1 MNHKR
6 TGAMSTI
13 QHTAAST
20 SHETGKKPPAEAA
33 SHRGAAPK
41 RQFLLDAAAH
51 VADTGHRTFVNSALG
66 GYYKSRDA
74 QKARYRDWEHAR
86 DAASLAKWTAV
97 NRLDELLEQF
107 TSRFEAHGGTVHWAA
122 NAEEAR
128 SIILGL
134 VRKAD
139 AKAIIKSKCMTSEEI
154 HLNAA
159 LEEEGYGVVESDL
172 GEFIQQLRGEPPY
185 HFVFPCMH
193 VRRDEIST
201 LFHDNLGSE
210 PTDSPEELT
219 MIARRHMRQLYV
231 NADVGITGANFL
243 VAETG
248 QISITEN
255 EGNAR
260 LTAALP
266 KMHIALAGIEKVVAN
281 LDDLSVLLPMLAT
294 AGAGQPMTCY
304 NTLYSGPRQEGECD
318 GPEEMHLVLLDN
330 HRSAILADPEQRDSL
345 HCIRCGACLNV
356 CPIFKNVGGFTYGTT
371 YQGPIGSVITPH
383 LRGLADWNHL
393 SGASSLC
400 GACSDACPV
409 RIDIHHHLLHNR
421 RNAARTA
428 PNWLEKIGHR
438 LFVVVAS
445 RPWLFRIA
453 GWIARHTMGL
463 VRRLKPPLVREW
475 LASRDLPSP
484 PAESFRTAWRRRQQA
499 AAGAASSHRS
509 QQRP

>member
-1 MNHKR
+1 MDLPAGTIDR
-6 TGAMSTI
+6 TGA
-13 QHTAAST
+13 ALA
-20 SHETGKKPPAEAA
+20 G
-33 SHRGAAPK
+33 GAAGTVADGESAAGAK
-41 RQFLLDAAAH
+41 KKFLHDAAEH
-51 VADTGHRTFVNSALG
+51 VRDTRHRDFVRKALG
-66 GYYKSRDA
+66 GYYSSRDT
-74 QKARYRDWEHAR
+74 QKARYRDWEQAR
-86 DAASLAKWTAV
+86 DAASLAKWSAV
-97 NRLDELLEQF
+97 NRLDELLPKF
-107 TSRFEAHGGTVHWAA
+107 VAAFEANGGQVHWARHA
-122 NAEEAR
+122 DEAR
-128 SIILGL
+128 TIVLDL
-134 VRKAD
+134 LRA
-139 AKAIIKSKCMTSEEI
+139 AKAHAVIKSKCMTSEEI

-159 LEEEGYGVVESDL
+159 LENEGYGVVESDL

-193 VRRDEIST
+193 VRRDEISD
-201 LFHDNLGSE
+201 LFGKHLGTP

-219 MIARRHMRQLYV
+219 MIARRHMRRLYV
-231 NADVGITGANFL
+231 DADVGITGANFL

-266 KMHIALAGIEKVVAN
+266 RVHIAISGIEKVVAN

-304 NTLYSGPRQEGECD
+304 NTLYAGPRKPGECD

-330 HRSAILADPEQRDSL
+330 QRTAILADPEQRDSL

-400 GACSDACPV
+400 GACTDACPV

-421 RNAARTA
+421 RNAARTN
-428 PNWLEKIGHR
+428 PSRLERLGHR
-438 LFVVVAS
+438 LFVAVAS
-445 RPWLFRIA
+445 RPWLFAA
-453 GWIARHTMGL
+453 GGAIF
-463 VRRLKPPLVREW
+463 RRTLWLAKKLRPPLIRDW
-475 LASRDLPSP
+475 LATRDLP
-484 PAESFRTAWRRRQQA
+484 PAPARSFRSEWRSRA
-499 AAGAASSHRS
+499 
-509 QQRP
+509 

>member
-1 MNHKR
+1 MIVQR
-6 TGAMSTI
+6 SDA
-13 QHTAAST
+13 
-20 SHETGKKPPAEAA
+20 
-33 SHRGAAPK
+33 
-41 RQFLLDAAAH
+41 DAARATPPPVAPSDAKRRFLEDATVHVRDGAH
-51 VADTGHRTFVNSALG
+51 RDFVRRALG
-66 GYYKSRDA
+66 GYYTNRDI
-74 QKARYRDWEHAR
+74 QKARFRDWEQAR
-86 DAASLAKWTAV
+86 DAASLAKWAAV
-97 NRLDELLEQF
+97 NRLDELLPRF
-107 TSRFEAHGGTVHWAA
+107 VANFEAGGGIVHWARD
-122 NAEEAR
+122 AEEAR
-128 SIILGL
+128 VIVLDLLRTAG
-134 VRKAD
+134 
-139 AKAIIKSKCMTSEEI
+139 AKAVIKSKCMTSEEI

-159 LEEEGYGVVESDL
+159 MEADGYGVVESDL

-193 VRRDEIST
+193 VRRGEISD
-201 LFHDNLGSE
+201 LFEKNLGTP

-219 MIARRHMRQLYV
+219 MIARRHMRRLYV
-231 NADVGITGANFL
+231 EADVGITGANFL

-266 KMHIALAGIEKVVAN
+266 RMHIAIAGIEKVVER
-281 LDDLSVLLPMLAT
+281 LDDLAVLLPMLAT

-304 NTLYSGPRQEGECD
+304 NTLYGGPRRPGECD
-318 GPEEMHLVLLDN
+318 GPESMHLVLLDN
-330 HRSAILADPEQRDSL
+330 SRTALLADPEQRDAL

-400 GACSDACPV
+400 GACTDACPV

-428 PNWLEKIGHR
+428 PSWLERTGHR
-438 LFVVVAS
+438 LFVAVAR
-445 RPWLFRIA
+445 RPWLFAAA
-453 GWIARHTMGL
+453 GAIGRRTLGL
-463 VRRLKPPLVREW
+463 AKALRPPLLRDW
-475 LASRDLPSP
+475 LASRNLPAA
-484 PAESFRTAWRRRQQA
+484 PARSFRSQWRSRR
-499 AAGAASSHRS
+499 
-509 QQRP
+509 

>member
-1 MNHKR
+1 MKP
-6 TGAMSTI
+6 GAP
-13 QHTAAST
+13 AAALHPV
-20 SHETGKKPPAEAA
+20 HEAEDPHLA
-33 SHRGAAPK
+33 K
-41 RQFLLDAAAH
+41 QKFLDDAAEH
-51 VADTGHRTFVNSALG
+51 VRDTGHRAFIRKALG
-66 GYYKSRDA
+66 GYYTSRDT
-74 QKARYRDWEHAR
+74 QQARYRDWEQAR
-86 DAASLAKWTAV
+86 DAASLAKWSAV
-97 NRLDELLEQF
+97 NRLDELLPKF
-107 TSRFEAHGGTVHWAA
+107 VAAFEANGGKVHWAR
-122 NAEEAR
+122 NADEAR
-128 SIILGL
+128 TIILELLRGA
-134 VRKAD
+134 K

-159 LEEEGYGVVESDL
+159 LEDDGYGVVESDL

-193 VRRDEIST
+193 VRRDEISD
-201 LFHDNLGSE
+201 LFGRHLGTP

-219 MIARRHMRQLYV
+219 MIARRHMRGLYV
-231 NADVGITGANFL
+231 DADVGITGANFL

-266 KMHIALAGIEKVVAN
+266 RMHIAISGIEKVVAN
-281 LDDLSVLLPMLAT
+281 LDDLAVLLPMLAT

-304 NTLYSGPRQEGECD
+304 NTLYAGPRQPGECD
-318 GPEEMHLVLLDN
+318 GPEEMHVVLLDN
-330 HRSAILADPEQRDSL
+330 ARTAILADPEQRDSL

-400 GACSDACPV
+400 GACTDACPV

-421 RNAARTA
+421 RNAAKTA
-428 PNWLEKIGHR
+428 PNRLERLGHR
-438 LFVVVAS
+438 LFVAVAS
-445 RPWLFRIA
+445 RPWLFATGGAAFRKTL
-453 GWIARHTMGL
+453 WL
-463 VRRLKPPLVREW
+463 LKKLRLPLLGDW
-475 LASRDLPSP
+475 LATRDLPAA
-484 PAESFRTAWRRRQQA
+484 PAASFRSQWRARK
-499 AAGAASSHRS
+499 
-509 QQRP
+509 

>member
-1 MNHKR
+1 M
-6 TGAMSTI
+6 TPGSP
-13 QHTAAST
+13 TAD
-20 SHETGKKPPAEAA
+20 SHPVHEAEDPHLAKK
-33 SHRGAAPK
+33 K
-41 RQFLLDAAAH
+41 FLHDAAEH
-51 VADTGHRTFVNSALG
+51 VRDTGHRAFVRKALG
-66 GYYKSRDA
+66 GYYTSRDT
-74 QKARYRDWEHAR
+74 QKARYRDWEQAR
-86 DAASLAKWTAV
+86 DAASLAKWSAV
-97 NRLDELLEQF
+97 NRLDELLPQF
-107 TSRFEAHGGTVHWAA
+107 VANFEANGGKVHWART
-122 NAEEAR
+122 AEEAR
-128 SIILGL
+128 DIILGL
-134 VRKAD
+134 LRA
-139 AKAIIKSKCMTSEEI
+139 AKAKAVIKSKCMTSEEI

-159 LEEEGYGVVESDL
+159 MEADGYGVVESDL

-193 VRRDEIST
+193 VRREEISD
-201 LFHDNLGSE
+201 LFGKHLGTA

-219 MIARRHMRQLYV
+219 MIARRHMRRLYV
-231 NADVGITGANFL
+231 DADVGITGANFL

-266 KMHIALAGIEKVVAN
+266 RMHVSISGIEKVVAN
-281 LDDLSVLLPMLAT
+281 LDDLAVLLPMLAT

-304 NTLYSGPRQEGECD
+304 NTLYAGPRKPGECD

-330 HRSAILADPEQRDSL
+330 QRTAILADPEQRDSL

-400 GACSDACPV
+400 GACTDACPV

-421 RNAARTA
+421 RNAAKTA
-428 PNWLEKIGHR
+428 PNRWEKLGHR
-438 LFVVVAS
+438 LFVMVAS
-445 RPWLFRIA
+445 RPWLFAA
-453 GWIARHTMGL
+453 GGAAFRHTLWLMKKL
-463 VRRLKPPLVREW
+463 RPPLLRDW
-475 LASRDLPSP
+475 LATRDLPSAP
-484 PAESFRTAWRRRQQA
+484 PASFRSQWRA
-499 AAGAASSHRS
+499 RS
-509 QQRP
+509 